1 MKIEELAVVLTVK
14 AFRAWLLT
22 KDDSF
27 RMKANHAV
35 WCPVARYLQEFYPD
49 AQAYPTG
56 VYIAAD
62 DREYDIPEWVEEYI
76 RFFDHSCYG
85 VQTVGPSVALEILD
99 ICVSGDFTRAIQ
111 SLS

>member
-1 MKIEELAVVLTVK
+1 MKIDELEIILTVK

-22 KDDSF
+22 KDSSF
-27 RMKANHAV
+27 RMKANHACL
-35 WCPVARYLQEFYPD
+35 CPIARYLQEFYPE

-62 DREYDIPEWVEEYI
+62 DKEYDIPEWVEEYV
-76 RFFDHSCYG
+76 RFFDHTCHSMP
-85 VQTVGPSVALEILD
+85 TVGPTVALEILD
-99 ICVSGDFTRAIQ
+99 IVVTGDFTRAIQ